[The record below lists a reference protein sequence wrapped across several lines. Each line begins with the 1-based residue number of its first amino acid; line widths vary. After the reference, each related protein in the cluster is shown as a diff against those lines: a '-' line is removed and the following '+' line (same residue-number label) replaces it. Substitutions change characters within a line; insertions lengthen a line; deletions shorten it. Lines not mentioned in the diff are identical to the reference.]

1 MVNIINVR
9 LINELQ
15 HILLLLCRVF
25 IVFVLFLNTGFSGVI
40 ASVDRTKV
48 ELNETFTLK
57 VTVDTEIDLEP
68 DASGLEGDFY
78 VGSRSQLSNTTII
91 NGKISRSR
99 TWTYALM
106 AKRPGNLVIPSII
119 VGNEKSQPINI
130 LIAPQSESVLGEADV
145 FVSAEVDDS
154 EGFVQA
160 QNLFRIKI
168 YRMVQ
173 TRQPRLYEPEIKGID
188 TLVEIVG
195 DDRNYESVINGK
207 TYEVTE
213 RVYALFP
220 QESGVLSIAPIRF
233 EARILKDG
241 SITGRRTYQSSEL
254 TINILPIPAPPN
266 AYPDA
271 NWLPAKSVKLTE
283 EWSRD
288 MQNLRSGE
296 PITRKLTITA
306 IGQLSTQLPSIDYSN
321 DRLKIYPD
329 KPKFLDDMNA
339 DGMIASRID
348 QYAMISVNAGDI
360 QLSGVDVPW
369 WDTVEKKWK
378 VATLPTRVINIKPS
392 IDDLVEEKIEAG
404 PPVNIEQPLPEIND
418 NLWKNISGILG
429 ALWILTIFFWFYSK
443 PVKKRTVK
451 KTYEPLYKKLELQL
465 RKAKNAALA
474 NEKEKFKQAFVDWAR
489 LQWPDNI
496 PLSLGEVADRV
507 DKPLSDELKIF
518 NKITYGS
525 DHNELWDGKA
535 MAKAIKKISFL
546 DASNN
551 KGKKRELPALA
562 PN

>member
-57 VTVDTEIDLEP
+57 VIVDTEIDLEP

-551 KGKKRELPALA
+551 KDKKRELPALA

>member
-57 VTVDTEIDLEP
+57 VIVDTEIDLEP

-404 PPVNIEQPLPEIND
+404 PSANIEQPLPEIND

>member
-1 MVNIINVR
+1 MVNIFNLRLLNVFKGV
-9 LINELQ
+9 LWFFC
-15 HILLLLCRVF
+15 HAFF
-25 IVFVLFLNTGFSGVI
+25 IFVLILNIGFAGVI

-48 ELNETFTLK
+48 ELNESFTLK
-57 VTVDTEIDLEP
+57 VIVDTAIDLEP
-68 DASGLEGDFY
+68 DASDLENDFY
-78 VGSRSQLSNTTII
+78 IGSRSQLSNTTII

-119 VGNEKSQPINI
+119 VGNEGSQPINI
-130 LIAPQSESVLGEADV
+130 LIAPQSESVLGEADI
-145 FVSAEVDDS
+145 FISAEVDDS
-154 EGFVQA
+154 GGFVQA

-173 TRQPRLYEPEIKGID
+173 TRQPRLYDPEIKGIE
-188 TLVEIVG
+188 TLVEMVG

-220 QESGVLSIAPIRF
+220 QESGILSIAPIRF

-254 TINILPIPAPPN
+254 KINVLPIPAPPD

-271 NWLPAKSVKLTE
+271 HWLPAKDVEISE

-296 PITRKLTITA
+296 PITRQLTVTA

-329 KPKFLDDMNA
+329 KPKFLDDVNA

-369 WDTVEKKWK
+369 WDITEKQWK
-378 VATLPTRVINIKPS
+378 VATLPSRIINIKPS
-392 IDDLVEEKIEAG
+392 IDDLIEERVE
-404 PPVNIEQPLPEIND
+404 PVPDKIEQPPLEVNE

-429 ALWILTIFFWFYSK
+429 ALWILTVFFWFYSK
-443 PVKKRTVK
+443 PAK
-451 KTYEPLYKKLELQL
+451 KTTVQKTYDPPYKKLDQQL
-465 RKAKNAALA
+465 KRAKNAALS
-474 NEKEKFKQAFVDWAR
+474 NEKEKFKQALIDWAK

-496 PLSLGEVADRV
+496 PRNLDEVADRV

-525 DHNELWDGKA
+525 DYNELWDGKA
-535 MAKAIKKISFL
+535 MAKAIKRISL
-546 DASNN
+546 VGGLNS

>member
-57 VTVDTEIDLEP
+57 VIVDTEIELDP
-68 DASGLEGDFY
+68 DASGLEEDFY
-78 VGSRSQLSNTTII
+78 IGSPFQLSNTTII

-99 TWTYALM
+99 TWTYALK

-188 TLVEIVG
+188 TLVEKVG

-266 AYPDA
+266 AYPNA
-271 NWLPAKSVKLTE
+271 NWLPAKSVKLTQ

-404 PPVNIEQPLPEIND
+404 PPANIEQPLPEIKD

-474 NEKEKFKQAFVDWAR
+474 NEKEEFKQAFVDWAR

>member
-57 VTVDTEIDLEP
+57 VIVDTEIDLEP
-68 DASGLEGDFY
+68 VASGLEGDFY

-195 DDRNYESVINGK
+195 DDRNYE
-207 TYEVTE
+207 
-213 RVYALFP
+213 
-220 QESGVLSIAPIRF
+220 
-233 EARILKDG
+233 
-241 SITGRRTYQSSEL
+241 
-254 TINILPIPAPPN
+254 
-266 AYPDA
+266 
-271 NWLPAKSVKLTE
+271 
-283 EWSRD
+283 
-288 MQNLRSGE
+288 
-296 PITRKLTITA
+296 
-306 IGQLSTQLPSIDYSN
+306 
-321 DRLKIYPD
+321 
-329 KPKFLDDMNA
+329 
-339 DGMIASRID
+339 
-348 QYAMISVNAGDI
+348 
-360 QLSGVDVPW
+360 
-369 WDTVEKKWK
+369 
-378 VATLPTRVINIKPS
+378 
-392 IDDLVEEKIEAG
+392 
-404 PPVNIEQPLPEIND
+404 
-418 NLWKNISGILG
+418 
-429 ALWILTIFFWFYSK
+429 
-443 PVKKRTVK
+443 
-451 KTYEPLYKKLELQL
+451 
-465 RKAKNAALA
+465 
-474 NEKEKFKQAFVDWAR
+474 
-489 LQWPDNI
+489 
-496 PLSLGEVADRV
+496 LSL
-507 DKPLSDELKIF
+507 IH
-518 NKITYGS
+518 I
-525 DHNELWDGKA
+525 
-535 MAKAIKKISFL
+535 
-546 DASNN
+546 
-551 KGKKRELPALA
+551 
-562 PN
+562 

>member
-57 VTVDTEIDLEP
+57 VIVDTEIDLEP

-283 EWSRD
+283 EWSRG

-404 PPVNIEQPLPEIND
+404 PPANIEQPLPEIND

-443 PVKKRTVK
+443 PVKKRTAK

-551 KGKKRELPALA
+551 KDKKRELPALA

>member
-9 LINELQ
+9 LVNAFQ
-15 HILLLLCRVF
+15 DILRLFCRVL
-25 IVFVLFLNTGFSGVI
+25 IVFVFALNAGFAGVI

-48 ELNETFTLK
+48 ELNESFTLK
-57 VTVDTEIDLEP
+57 VIVDTAIDLEP
-68 DASGLEGDFY
+68 DVSDLEGDFY

-91 NGKISRSR
+91 NGKIARSR

-119 VGNEKSQPINI
+119 VGNERSQPINI
-130 LIAPQSESVLGEADV
+130 LIAPQSESVLGEADI
-145 FVSAEVDDS
+145 FISAEADDS

-173 TRQPRLYEPEIKGID
+173 TRQPRLYEPEIRGIE

-254 TINILPIPAPPN
+254 TISVLPIPVPPD

-271 NWLPAKSVKLTE
+271 NWLPAKNVEITE

-296 PITRKLTITA
+296 PITRQLTVTA

-329 KPKFLDDMNA
+329 KPKFLDNVNA

-360 QLSGVDVPW
+360 ELSGVDVPW
-369 WDTVEKKWK
+369 WDIAEKQWK
-378 VATLPTRVINIKPS
+378 VATLPARIINIKPS
-392 IDDLVEEKIEAG
+392 IDDLIEERIEPVPNKIEQS
-404 PPVNIEQPLPEIND
+404 PPEVNI

-429 ALWILTIFFWFYSK
+429 ALWVLTIFFWVFSK
-443 PVKKRTVK
+443 PTKKRTVK
-451 KTYEPLYKKLELQL
+451 RTYESPHKKLEQQL
-465 RKAKNAALA
+465 RRAKNAALS
-474 NEKEKFKQAFVDWAR
+474 NEKEKFKQAFINWAK

-496 PLSLGEVADRV
+496 PRSLDEVADRV
-507 DKPLSDELKIF
+507 GKPLSDELKIF

-525 DHNELWDGKA
+525 YQNELWDGKA
-535 MAKAIKKISFL
+535 MAKAIKRISL
-546 DASNN
+546 LGVSNS
-551 KGKKRELPALA
+551 KGRTRELPTLA
-562 PN
+562 PK

>member
-207 TYEVTE
+207 TYEVAE

>member
-25 IVFVLFLNTGFSGVI
+25 IVFVLFLNTGFSEVV

-57 VTVDTEIDLEP
+57 VIVDTEIDLEP

-404 PPVNIEQPLPEIND
+404 TPAKIEQPLPEINE

>member
-535 MAKAIKKISFL
+535 MAKAIMKISFL

>member
-57 VTVDTEIDLEP
+57 VIVDTEIDLEP

-404 PPVNIEQPLPEIND
+404 TPAKIEQPLPEIND

-474 NEKEKFKQAFVDWAR
+474 NEQEKFKQAFVDWAR

>member
-57 VTVDTEIDLEP
+57 VIVDTEIDLEP

-404 PPVNIEQPLPEIND
+404 PPANIEQPLPEIND

>member
-1 MVNIINVR
+1 
-9 LINELQ
+9 
-15 HILLLLCRVF
+15 
-25 IVFVLFLNTGFSGVI
+25 
-40 ASVDRTKV
+40 
-48 ELNETFTLK
+48 LNETFTLK
-57 VTVDTEIDLEP
+57 VIVDTEIDLEP

-254 TINILPIPAPPN
+254 TINIIPIPAPPN

-551 KGKKRELPALA
+551 KDKKRELPALA

>member
-25 IVFVLFLNTGFSGVI
+25 IVFVLFLNTGFSGVS

-57 VTVDTEIDLEP
+57 VIVDTEIDLEP

-369 WDTVEKKWK
+369 WNTVEKKWK

-404 PPVNIEQPLPEIND
+404 PPANIEQPLPEIND

-429 ALWILTIFFWFYSK
+429 TLWILTIFFWFYSK

>member
-57 VTVDTEIDLEP
+57 VIVDTEIELDP

-78 VGSRSQLSNTTII
+78 VGSPFQLSNTTII

-99 TWTYALM
+99 TWTYALK

-168 YRMVQ
+168 YKMVQ

-220 QESGVLSIAPIRF
+220 QESGVLTIAPIRF

-241 SITGRRTYQSSEL
+241 SITGRRTYQSLEL

-266 AYPDA
+266 AYPNA
-271 NWLPAKSVKLTE
+271 NWLPAKSVKLTQ

-329 KPKFLDDMNA
+329 KPKFLDEMNA

-404 PPVNIEQPLPEIND
+404 PPANIEQPLPEIKD

-443 PVKKRTVK
+443 PVKNRTVK

>member
-57 VTVDTEIDLEP
+57 VIVDTEIDLEP

-404 PPVNIEQPLPEIND
+404 PPAKIEQPLPEIND

-474 NEKEKFKQAFVDWAR
+474 NEQEKFKQAFVDWAR

-546 DASNN
+546 DASNK

>member
-551 KGKKRELPALA
+551 KDKKRELPALA

>member
-57 VTVDTEIDLEP
+57 VIVDTEIELDP

-78 VGSRSQLSNTTII
+78 VGSPFQLSNTTII

-99 TWTYALM
+99 TWTYALK

-168 YRMVQ
+168 YKMVQ

-220 QESGVLSIAPIRF
+220 QESGVLTIAPIRF

-241 SITGRRTYQSSEL
+241 SITGRRTYQSLEL

-329 KPKFLDDMNA
+329 KPKFLDEMNA

-404 PPVNIEQPLPEIND
+404 PPANIEQPLPEIKD

-443 PVKKRTVK
+443 PVKNRTVK

>member
-1 MVNIINVR
+1 MVNIFNLRLLNVFKGV
-9 LINELQ
+9 LWFFC
-15 HILLLLCRVF
+15 HAFF
-25 IVFVLFLNTGFSGVI
+25 IFVLILNIGFAGVI

-48 ELNETFTLK
+48 ELNESFTLK
-57 VTVDTEIDLEP
+57 VIVDTAIDLEP
-68 DASGLEGDFY
+68 DASDLENDFY
-78 VGSRSQLSNTTII
+78 IGSRSQLSNTTII

-119 VGNEKSQPINI
+119 VGNEGSQPINI
-130 LIAPQSESVLGEADV
+130 LIAPQSESVLGEADI
-145 FVSAEVDDS
+145 FISAEVDDS
-154 EGFVQA
+154 GGFVQA

-173 TRQPRLYEPEIKGID
+173 TRQPRLYDPEIKGIE
-188 TLVEIVG
+188 TLVEMVG

-220 QESGVLSIAPIRF
+220 QESGILSIAPIRF

-254 TINILPIPAPPN
+254 KINVLPIPAPPD

-271 NWLPAKSVKLTE
+271 HWLPAKDVEISE

-296 PITRKLTITA
+296 PITRQLTVTA

-329 KPKFLDDMNA
+329 KPKFLDDVNA

-369 WDTVEKKWK
+369 WDITEKQWK
-378 VATLPTRVINIKPS
+378 VATLPSRIINIKPS
-392 IDDLVEEKIEAG
+392 IDDLIEERVEPIPGK
-404 PPVNIEQPLPEIND
+404 IEQPPLEVNE

-429 ALWILTIFFWFYSK
+429 ALWILTVFFWFYSK
-443 PVKKRTVK
+443 PAK
-451 KTYEPLYKKLELQL
+451 KTTVQKTYDPPYKKLDQQL
-465 RKAKNAALA
+465 KRAKNAALS
-474 NEKEKFKQAFVDWAR
+474 NEKEKFKQALIDWAK

-496 PLSLGEVADRV
+496 PRNLDEVADRV

-525 DHNELWDGKA
+525 DYNELWDGKA
-535 MAKAIKKISFL
+535 MAKAIKRISL
-546 DASNN
+546 VGGLNS

>member
-9 LINELQ
+9 LVNAFQ
-15 HILLLLCRVF
+15 DILRLFCRVL
-25 IVFVLFLNTGFSGVI
+25 IVFVFALNAGFAGVI

-48 ELNETFTLK
+48 ELNESFTLK
-57 VTVDTEIDLEP
+57 VIVDTAIDLEP
-68 DASGLEGDFY
+68 DVSDLEGDFY

-91 NGKISRSR
+91 NGKIARSR

-119 VGNEKSQPINI
+119 VGNERSQPINI
-130 LIAPQSESVLGEADV
+130 LIAPQSESVLGEADI
-145 FVSAEVDDS
+145 FISAEADDS

-173 TRQPRLYEPEIKGID
+173 TRQPRLYEPEIRGIE

-254 TINILPIPAPPN
+254 TISVLPIPVPPD

-271 NWLPAKSVKLTE
+271 NWLPAKNVEITE

-296 PITRKLTITA
+296 PITRQLTVTA
-306 IGQLSTQLPSIDYSN
+306 IGQLSTQLPSIDY
-321 DRLKIYPD
+321 R
-329 KPKFLDDMNA
+329 
-339 DGMIASRID
+339 
-348 QYAMISVNAGDI
+348 
-360 QLSGVDVPW
+360 
-369 WDTVEKKWK
+369 
-378 VATLPTRVINIKPS
+378 
-392 IDDLVEEKIEAG
+392 
-404 PPVNIEQPLPEIND
+404 
-418 NLWKNISGILG
+418 
-429 ALWILTIFFWFYSK
+429 
-443 PVKKRTVK
+443 
-451 KTYEPLYKKLELQL
+451 
-465 RKAKNAALA
+465 
-474 NEKEKFKQAFVDWAR
+474 
-489 LQWPDNI
+489 
-496 PLSLGEVADRV
+496 
-507 DKPLSDELKIF
+507 
-518 NKITYGS
+518 
-525 DHNELWDGKA
+525 
-535 MAKAIKKISFL
+535 
-546 DASNN
+546 
-551 KGKKRELPALA
+551 
-562 PN
+562 

>member
-489 LQWPDNI
+489 LQWPENI

-551 KGKKRELPALA
+551 KDKKRELPALA

>member
-1 MVNIINVR
+1 MVNIFNLRLLNVFKGV
-9 LINELQ
+9 LWFFC
-15 HILLLLCRVF
+15 HAFF
-25 IVFVLFLNTGFSGVI
+25 IFVLILNIGFAGVI

-48 ELNETFTLK
+48 ELNESFTLK
-57 VTVDTEIDLEP
+57 VIVDTAIDLEP
-68 DASGLEGDFY
+68 DASDLENDFY
-78 VGSRSQLSNTTII
+78 IGSRSQLSNTTII

-119 VGNEKSQPINI
+119 VGNEGSQPINI
-130 LIAPQSESVLGEADV
+130 LIAPQSESVLGEADI
-145 FVSAEVDDS
+145 FISAEVDDS
-154 EGFVQA
+154 GGFVQA

-173 TRQPRLYEPEIKGID
+173 TRQPRLYDPEIKGIE
-188 TLVEIVG
+188 TLVEMVG

-220 QESGVLSIAPIRF
+220 QESGILSIAPIRF

-254 TINILPIPAPPN
+254 KINVLPIPAPPD

-271 NWLPAKSVKLTE
+271 HWLPAKDVEISE

-296 PITRKLTITA
+296 PITRQLTVTA

-329 KPKFLDDMNA
+329 KPKFLDDVNA

-369 WDTVEKKWK
+369 WDITEKQWK
-378 VATLPTRVINIKPS
+378 VATLPSRIINIKPS
-392 IDDLVEEKIEAG
+392 IDDLIEERVE
-404 PPVNIEQPLPEIND
+404 PVPDKIEQPPLEVNE

-429 ALWILTIFFWFYSK
+429 ALWILTVFFWFYSK
-443 PVKKRTVK
+443 PAK
-451 KTYEPLYKKLELQL
+451 KTTVQKTYDPPYKKLDQQL
-465 RKAKNAALA
+465 KRAKNAALS
-474 NEKEKFKQAFVDWAR
+474 NEKEKFKQALIDWAK

-496 PLSLGEVADRV
+496 PRNLDEVADRV

-525 DHNELWDGKA
+525 DYNELWDGKA
-535 MAKAIKKISFL
+535 MAKAIKRISL
-546 DASNN
+546 VGEPNS

>member
-25 IVFVLFLNTGFSGVI
+25 IVFVLFLNTGFSGVS

-57 VTVDTEIDLEP
+57 VIVDTEIDLEP

-404 PPVNIEQPLPEIND
+404 PPANIEQPLPEIND

>member
-1 MVNIINVR
+1 MVNIFNLRLLNVFKGV
-9 LINELQ
+9 LWFFC
-15 HILLLLCRVF
+15 HAFF
-25 IVFVLFLNTGFSGVI
+25 IFVLILNIGFAGVI

-48 ELNETFTLK
+48 ELNESFTLK
-57 VTVDTEIDLEP
+57 VIVDTAIDLEP
-68 DASGLEGDFY
+68 DASDLEDDFY
-78 VGSRSQLSNTTII
+78 IGSRSQLSNTTII

-119 VGNEKSQPINI
+119 VGNEGSQPINI
-130 LIAPQSESVLGEADV
+130 LIAPQSESVLGEADI
-145 FVSAEVDDS
+145 FISAEVDDS
-154 EGFVQA
+154 GGFVQA

-173 TRQPRLYEPEIKGID
+173 TRQPRLYDPEIKGIE
-188 TLVEIVG
+188 TLVEMVG

-220 QESGVLSIAPIRF
+220 QESGILSIAPIRF

-254 TINILPIPAPPN
+254 KINVLPIPAPPD

-271 NWLPAKSVKLTE
+271 HWLPAKDVEISE

-296 PITRKLTITA
+296 PITRQLTVTA

-329 KPKFLDDMNA
+329 KPKFLDDVNA

-369 WDTVEKKWK
+369 WDITEKQWK
-378 VATLPTRVINIKPS
+378 VATLPSRIINIKPS
-392 IDDLVEEKIEAG
+392 IDDLIEERVEPIPGK
-404 PPVNIEQPLPEIND
+404 IEQPPLEVNE

-429 ALWILTIFFWFYSK
+429 ALWILTVFFWFYSK
-443 PVKKRTVK
+443 PAKKTTVQ
-451 KTYEPLYKKLELQL
+451 KTYEPPYKRLDQQL
-465 RKAKNAALA
+465 KRAKNAALS
-474 NEKEKFKQAFVDWAR
+474 NEKEKFKQALIDWAK

-496 PLSLGEVADRV
+496 PRNLDEVADRV

-525 DHNELWDGKA
+525 DYNELWDGKA
-535 MAKAIKKISFL
+535 MAKAIKRISL
-546 DASNN
+546 VGGLNS

>member
-9 LINELQ
+9 LVNAFQ
-15 HILLLLCRVF
+15 DILRLFCRVL
-25 IVFVLFLNTGFSGVI
+25 IVFVFALNAGFAGVI

-48 ELNETFTLK
+48 ELNESFTLK
-57 VTVDTEIDLEP
+57 VIVDTAIDLEP
-68 DASGLEGDFY
+68 DVSDLEGDFY

-91 NGKISRSR
+91 NGKIARSR

-119 VGNEKSQPINI
+119 VGNERSQPINI
-130 LIAPQSESVLGEADV
+130 LIAPQSESVLGEADI
-145 FVSAEVDDS
+145 FISAEADDS

-173 TRQPRLYEPEIKGID
+173 TRQPRLYEPEIRGIE

-254 TINILPIPAPPN
+254 TISVLPIPVPPD

-271 NWLPAKSVKLTE
+271 NWLPAKNVEITE

-296 PITRKLTITA
+296 PITRQLTVTA

-329 KPKFLDDMNA
+329 KPKFLDNVNA

-360 QLSGVDVPW
+360 ELSGVDVPW
-369 WDTVEKKWK
+369 WDIAEKQWK
-378 VATLPTRVINIKPS
+378 VATLPARIINIKPS
-392 IDDLVEEKIEAG
+392 IDDLIEERIEPVPNKIEQS
-404 PPVNIEQPLPEIND
+404 PPEVNI

-429 ALWILTIFFWFYSK
+429 ALWVLTIFFWFFSK
-443 PVKKRTVK
+443 PTKKRTVK
-451 KTYEPLYKKLELQL
+451 RTYESPHKKLEQQL
-465 RKAKNAALA
+465 RRAKNAALS
-474 NEKEKFKQAFVDWAR
+474 NEKEKFKQAFINWAK

-496 PLSLGEVADRV
+496 PRSLDEVADRV
-507 DKPLSDELKIF
+507 GKPLSDELKIF

-525 DHNELWDGKA
+525 YQNELWDGKA
-535 MAKAIKKISFL
+535 MAKAIKRISL
-546 DASNN
+546 LGVSNS
-551 KGKKRELPALA
+551 KGRTRELPTLA
-562 PN
+562 PK

>member
-57 VTVDTEIDLEP
+57 VIVDTEIELDP

-78 VGSRSQLSNTTII
+78 VGSPFQLSNTTII

-99 TWTYALM
+99 TWTYALK

-168 YRMVQ
+168 YKMVQ

-220 QESGVLSIAPIRF
+220 QESGVLTIAPIRF

-241 SITGRRTYQSSEL
+241 SITGRRTYQSLEL

-329 KPKFLDDMNA
+329 KPKFLDEMNA

-369 WDTVEKKWK
+369 WNTVEKKWK

-404 PPVNIEQPLPEIND
+404 PPANIEQPLPEIKD

-443 PVKKRTVK
+443 PVKNRTVK

>member
-57 VTVDTEIDLEP
+57 VIVDTEIDLEP

>member
-57 VTVDTEIDLEP
+57 VIVDTEIELDP

-220 QESGVLSIAPIRF
+220 QESGVLTIAPIRF

-241 SITGRRTYQSSEL
+241 SITGRRTYQSLEL

-404 PPVNIEQPLPEIND
+404 PPANIEQPLPEIKD

-443 PVKKRTVK
+443 PVKNRTVK

>member
-57 VTVDTEIDLEP
+57 VIVDTEIDLEP

-404 PPVNIEQPLPEIND
+404 TPAKIEQPLPEIND

>member
-57 VTVDTEIDLEP
+57 VIVDTEIELDP
-68 DASGLEGDFY
+68 DASGLEEDFY
-78 VGSRSQLSNTTII
+78 IGSPFQLSNTTII

-99 TWTYALM
+99 TWTYALK

-168 YRMVQ
+168 YKMVQ

-266 AYPDA
+266 AYPNA
-271 NWLPAKSVKLTE
+271 NWLPAKSVKLTQ

-404 PPVNIEQPLPEIND
+404 PPANIEQPLPEIKD

-474 NEKEKFKQAFVDWAR
+474 NEKEEFKQAFVDWAR

>member
-57 VTVDTEIDLEP
+57 VIVDTEIDLEP

-106 AKRPGNLVIPSII
+106 AKRPGNLEIPSII

-404 PPVNIEQPLPEIND
+404 TPAKIEQPLPEIND

-551 KGKKRELPALA
+551 KSKKRELPALA